1 MKLADKIRSKYMH
14 ENTFIREKAV
24 SLYIISILI
33 ATGFTGLSINR
44 FRELSLGG
52 AFMELAVAAVLT
64 VLVVLMYKG
73 RIKIR
78 IVSYIILFLFYA
90 AGFGLYFMLNRKVV
104 GVMNLYVVGMYFLCV
119 VITTPLLAYRGIQV
133 IFTIII
139 TQLAIGFVNFF
150 QVMPFLKAEYETIH
164 YIVVVLL
171 TLMSSI
177 FAYQLFSLQRRS
189 LLTLERKAAKEKSEF
204 ANFRS
209 LVDSTSNAFNVGE
222 DLKKAADRNLT
233 ASEEI
238 AADLKLMQ
246 QSIDGLLKNV
256 DQSSEANKAIITSR
270 EEVEQQNEQQ
280 NDAISISSAAAEQ
293 ISAQINSISEN
304 TISKREIIK
313 NLVESAIASR
323 DKLQDTV
330 SFFRQIA
337 DSSEQIIE
345 VIQVI
350 EEIAGRTNLLAMN
363 AAIEAAHAGEAGKGF
378 AVVAEEIRKLAE
390 ETNENSRLIRETLE
404 KNNEQVQ
411 KSVAST
417 DELHGIFSAVSEN
430 TEQVRMVM
438 EETIAAMQELNAGTK
453 SITEAVSNLL
463 ESKTRVSD
471 ALGNM
476 DRSTESGVSSI
487 EQIADAAEDVSEQI
501 DNLAELVQTIL
512 DQSRELNRIGEENVK
527 NFLDLQSSL
536 DNIKLKSNEK

>member
-1 MKLADKIRSKYMH
+1 MKWIDKRYG
-14 ENTFIREKAV
+14 NV
-24 SLYIISILI
+24 SYEIKQKLVPLFVILVI
-33 ATGFTGLSINR
+33 
-44 FRELSLGG
+44 
-52 AFMELAVAAVLT
+52 LT
-64 VLVVLMYKG
+64 VLSTMLM
-73 RIKIR
+73 
-78 IVSYIILFLFYA
+78 VS
-90 AGFGLYFMLNRKVV
+90 
-104 GVMNLYVVGMYFLCV
+104 NLLG
-119 VITTPLLAYRGIQV
+119 
-133 IFTIII
+133 
-139 TQLAIGFVNFF
+139 
-150 QVMPFLKAEYETIH
+150 H
-164 YIVVVLL
+164 
-171 TLMSSI
+171 
-177 FAYQLFSLQRRS
+177 
-189 LLTLERKAAKEKSEF
+189 
-204 ANFRS
+204 
-209 LVDSTSNAFNVGE
+209 
-222 DLKKAADRNLT
+222 
-233 ASEEI
+233 
-238 AADLKLMQ
+238 
-246 QSIDGLLKNV
+246 
-256 DQSSEANKAIITSR
+256 
-270 EEVEQQNEQQ
+270 
-280 NDAISISSAAAEQ
+280 
-293 ISAQINSISEN
+293 
-304 TISKREIIK
+304 
-313 NLVESAIASR
+313 
-323 DKLQDTV
+323 QDTV
-330 SFFRQIA
+330 TFIAHGFLWAAILTALIALMRGHFVMTSRLFFTFIFCLMAALRLVNGYSDPSSMAMVVSILGSFLIMSSVFISSFRLIAILAGIGTVTYGYVHISAFFSADMQNGLLTIDKTMYPFISQVAIVVAVLVTRRIFDKVLARTNRNLEQMEKQSERGKKLVLSSMEQMNKSEVLLENTQETASAVVQIERNLNSIKESVA
-337 DSSEQIIE
+337 GLDGNIRSSVDIIDELTGSVSEIRGTLSEQSTQVTASSIAISSIVDNIRSVEDIITR
-345 VIQVI
+345 
-350 EEIAGRTNLLAMN
+350 EELSVSNLKNKSRAGEDIVSEAMRSFTNVTAQIDNIRGITTMISKIAAQTNLLAMN